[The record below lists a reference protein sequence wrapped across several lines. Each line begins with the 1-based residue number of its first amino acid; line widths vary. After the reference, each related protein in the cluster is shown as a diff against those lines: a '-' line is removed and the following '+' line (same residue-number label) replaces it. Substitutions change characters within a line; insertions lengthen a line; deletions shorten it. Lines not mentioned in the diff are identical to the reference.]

1 MKVRRMKPDWLFV
14 RLFLVVM
21 ISIDQ
26 KQGNKMSKAT
36 YLVLYVTMKTAQI
49 GVYNLFISTMKLESQ
64 QTVIS
69 RLGTAK
75 MIVNVTG

>member
-1 MKVRRMKPDWLFV
+1 
-14 RLFLVVM
+14 
-21 ISIDQ
+21 
-26 KQGNKMSKAT
+26 MSKAT